1 MRLRIFIMASIWS
14 SLITFVGIFN
24 ANVLVM
30 GHQLGV
36 ELANLIGIDPYI
48 AISTAGAGVAFDV
61 MLIMFIPVI
70 IIELLLSE
78 KVYIALDNFDTLLWK
93 LLKY

>member
-1 MRLRIFIMASIWS
+1 MRLRIFIMAGIWS
-14 SLITFVGIFN
+14 SLITFVSIFN
-24 ANVLVM
+24 ANILVM
-30 GHQLGV
+30 GHKLGV
-36 ELANLIGIDPYI
+36 DLANFMGIDPYM
-48 AISTAGAGVAFDV
+48 AISTAGAGIAFDV

-70 IIELLLSE
+70 ILELLVSE

>member
-24 ANVLVM
+24 ANILVM
-30 GHQLGV
+30 GHKLGV
-36 ELANLIGIDPYI
+36 DLANFMGIDPYM
-48 AISTAGAGVAFDV
+48 AISTAGAGIAFDV

-70 IIELLLSE
+70 ILELLVSE

>member
-36 ELANLIGIDPYI
+36 ELANLIGSEPYI

>member
-14 SLITFVGIFN
+14 SLITFVSIFN
-24 ANVLVM
+24 ANILVM
-30 GHQLGV
+30 GHKLGV
-36 ELANLIGIDPYI
+36 DLANFMGIDPYM
-48 AISTAGAGVAFDV
+48 AISTAGAGIAFDV

-70 IIELLLSE
+70 ILELLVSE